1 MAYSAYFKD
10 GQSII
15 PFPGGGGGGGS
26 FTVQTDTRT
35 EALSAGTAYS
45 VPAYAVGTGAL
56 MVFLDGILCNAGIE
70 YVEESSTTITFTSD
84 IPLGIEITVR
94 VLS

>member
-1 MAYSAYFKD
+1 MAYAAYFKD
-10 GQSII
+10 GDSVV

-35 EALSAGTAYS
+35 EALAAGTSYT

-56 MVFLDGILCNAGIE
+56 MVFLDGILCNAGVE
-70 YVEESSTTITFTSD
+70 YVEESSTTISFTSD
-84 IPLGIEITVR
+84 IPLDIEITVR

>member
-1 MAYSAYFKD
+1 MAYAAYFKD
-10 GQSII
+10 GANIV
-15 PFPGGGGGGGS
+15 PFPGVGGGGGS

-35 EALSAGTAYS
+35 EALAAGTPYG

-56 MVFLDGILCNAGIE
+56 MVFLDGILCNAGVE
-70 YVEESSTTITFTSD
+70 YNELTSTTISFTSD
-84 IPLGIEITVR
+84 IPLDIEITVR

>member
-1 MAYSAYFKD
+1 MAYSAYIKD
-10 GQSII
+10 GQNIV

-35 EALSAGTAYS
+35 GDLAAGVAYS
-45 VPAYAVGTGAL
+45 VPPYSVGTGAIV
-56 MVFLDGILCNAGIE
+56 VFLDGILCNAGVEYIE
-70 YVEESSTTITFTSD
+70 ASATTITFTSD
-84 IPLGIEITVR
+84 IPLDVEITVR